1 MKAIKKEKLRKH
13 FKISKFKDLKVNKQE
28 KAKREYETS
37 EYSHVRKFDWWM
49 TCQGRERNI
58 GI

>member
-49 TCQGRERNI
+49 TRQ
-58 GI
+58 